1 MDKKTENGFE
11 IIENE
16 SLSKYSYIKTGGN
29 AKKIVFPLTEE
40 GFIEAIKTFENAYV
54 FGNCSNVIFP
64 DEGVDKTIILTTK
77 MKKISVLSKEDAKSL
92 LKAEINDS
100 EFSGNDTSSKVSER
114 LENDRNSINPERLKN
129 VTNLN
134 NSGHLE
140 NETNLNNPERLENET
155 NLNNSERL
163 KNETNLNNS
172 ERLENETNLNNSERL
187 ENDKNSKDSEYLED
201 SVSQYTYLTAQA
213 GSSLGILAK
222 TALDNSLTGL
232 EFAHGIPGT
241 VGGAVFMNAGA
252 YDGEIKDVFYS
263 CRCIDENG
271 MEKTLYSK
279 DMDFSYR
286 YSILQSKK
294 LILVS
299 ATFRLKKGNKD
310 EIKGLMD
317 DLMERRRSKQPLE
330 YPSVGS
336 FFKRPKG
343 YFAAKLIEDSGLK
356 GFSFGGAQVSEKH
369 SGFVI
374 NKGNAT
380 TKDILSLADTVEK
393 TVFEKFGVHLEKEA
407 RIIDKN

>member
-1 MDKKTENGFE
+1 
-11 IIENE
+11 
-16 SLSKYSYIKTGGN
+16 
-29 AKKIVFPLTEE
+29 
-40 GFIEAIKTFENAYV
+40 
-54 FGNCSNVIFP
+54 
-64 DEGVDKTIILTTK
+64 
-77 MKKISVLSKEDAKSL
+77 
-92 LKAEINDS
+92 
-100 EFSGNDTSSKVSER
+100 
-114 LENDRNSINPERLKN
+114 
-129 VTNLN
+129 
-134 NSGHLE
+134 
-140 NETNLNNPERLENET
+140 
-155 NLNNSERL
+155 
-163 KNETNLNNS
+163 
-172 ERLENETNLNNSERL
+172 
-187 ENDKNSKDSEYLED
+187 
-201 SVSQYTYLTAQA
+201 
-213 GSSLGILAK
+213 
-222 TALDNSLTGL
+222 
-232 EFAHGIPGT
+232 
-241 VGGAVFMNAGA
+241 A

-263 CRCIDENG
+263 CLCIDENG
-271 MEKTLYSK
+271 MEKILYSK

-294 LILVS
+294 IILVS
-299 ATFRLKKGNKD
+299 ATFRLKKGNKE

-317 DLMERRRSKQPLE
+317 DLMERRRTKQPLE

>member
-16 SLSKYSYIKTGGN
+16 SLSKYSYIKTGGK

-64 DEGVDKTIILTTK
+64 DEGVEKTIILTTK
-77 MKKISVLSKEDAKSL
+77 MKKISVLSKEDAKNL
-92 LKAEINDS
+92 LKAETNDS
-100 EFSGNDTSSKVSER
+100 KFSENDSSSKVSE
-114 LENDRNSINPERLKN
+114 P
-129 VTNLN
+129 
-134 NSGHLE
+134 
-140 NETNLNNPERLENET
+140 LENET
-155 NLNNSERL
+155 NLNNSER
-163 KNETNLNNS
+163 S
-172 ERLENETNLNNSERL
+172 
-187 ENDKNSKDSEYLED
+187 ENDKNLKDLEYLED

-252 YDGEIKDVFYS
+252 YDGEIKDVFHS

-299 ATFRLKKGNKD
+299 ATFRLKRGNKD

-317 DLMERRRSKQPLE
+317 DLMDRRRSKQPLE

-343 YFAAKLIEDSGLK
+343 YYAAKLIEDSGLK